1 MHSFGIYLY
10 NVERLV
16 TTPLFFFFFA
26 AYLRPFLNK
35 LANFTTIS
43 VTSQVKEIPN
53 KRENSLISNVISIV
67 RRVIPM

>member
-10 NVERLV
+10 NAERLV
-16 TTPLFFFFFA
+16 TTPLFFFFA

-53 KRENSLISNVISIV
+53 KKENSLISNVISVV